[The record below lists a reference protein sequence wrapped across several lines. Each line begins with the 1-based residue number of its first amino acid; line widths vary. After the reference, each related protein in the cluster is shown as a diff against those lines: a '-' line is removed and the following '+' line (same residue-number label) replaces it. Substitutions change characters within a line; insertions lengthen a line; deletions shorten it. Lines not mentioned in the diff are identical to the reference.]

1 MGQEQDT
8 NTELNDDR
16 NFEQHKHD
24 KIKGKAKDGDGRMQP
39 KPTGDAGRDNL
50 RDDDGGALGRNN
62 GSDKSGR

>member
-8 NTELNDDR
+8 NEELDTNR
-16 NFEQHKHD
+16 NFEQQKHN
-24 KIKGKAKDGDGRMQP
+24 KTVGKAKDGDGRMQP